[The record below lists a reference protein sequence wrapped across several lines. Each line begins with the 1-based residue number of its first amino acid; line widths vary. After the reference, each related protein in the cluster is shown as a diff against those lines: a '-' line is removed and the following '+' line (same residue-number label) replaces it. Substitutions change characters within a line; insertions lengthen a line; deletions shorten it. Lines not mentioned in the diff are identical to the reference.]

1 MDKKKKTIRINIS
14 SDNFNL
20 DLIYQ
25 KRKNR
30 GIISRLLSILF

>member
-25 KRKNR
+25 KRKKGSNTKAM
-30 GIISRLLSILF
+30 GTADH